1 MLPNCQGCV
10 GSTASTSPS
19 SMDMTG
25 RNTLLLWNVSYSRK
39 QLAFLNIQNTSK
51 HSSFFPFRALQSCV
65 CVDIIPP
72 TRRRLWNIWF
82 TDVSFGW
89 FWTLSCCSRIKSL
102 QVIQAKMDFANW
114 RVVWSACTT
123 IIFLS
128 CQNTVPMSKFL
139 VTLDYACSQTVLN
152 VSGKGLVDPGQQ
164 HVKDCPSNLIA

>member
-72 TRRRLWNIWF
+72 TRRQPWNIWF
-82 TDVSFGW
+82 TDVSLGW

-102 QVIQAKMDFANW
+102 RVIQAKMDFANW

-123 IIFLS
+123 IIFLFCPKYSAHVQIS
-128 CQNTVPMSKFL
+128 CNL
-139 VTLDYACSQTVLN
+139 
-152 VSGKGLVDPGQQ
+152 GLCLFPNCAKCVWERASWPWSTTCEGL
-164 HVKDCPSNLIA
+164 S

>member
-10 GSTASTSPS
+10 GSTAPMSPS

-25 RNTLLLWNVSYSRK
+25 RNTLLLWNVSYFRK
-39 QLAFLNIQNTSK
+39 QLAFLNIQNMSK
-51 HSSFFPFRALQSCV
+51 HSSFFPFRALQSCE

-82 TDVSFGW
+82 TDVSLGGCR
-89 FWTLSCCSRIKSL
+89 TSSCYSQIKSL
-102 QVIQAKMDFANW
+102 QVIQVKMDFANW

-128 CQNTVPMSKFL
+128 SPQYGAHVQISCNL
-139 VTLDYACSQTVLN
+139 GLCSFPNCAECVWERAGWPWSTTRE
-152 VSGKGLVDPGQQ
+152 GLP
-164 HVKDCPSNLIA
+164 